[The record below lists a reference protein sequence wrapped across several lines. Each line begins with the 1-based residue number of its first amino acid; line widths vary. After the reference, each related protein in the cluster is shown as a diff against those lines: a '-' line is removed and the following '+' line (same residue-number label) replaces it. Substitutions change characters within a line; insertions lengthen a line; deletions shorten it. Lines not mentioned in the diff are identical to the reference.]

1 MVTTRSQ
8 AKRATTASPVKEQKK
23 SKFFIL
29 DTPTYTYKVGSTN
42 VKVYELDYNAAS
54 ATDPKLID
62 ANFNQKYS
70 CAGELIH
77 AYDTFI
83 AEKREQEQGTDP
95 KLIDANFNL
104 KKISEKKEQV
114 QVQKNSVRSPIMTRS
129 KSKKCEHENKVN
141 TWKNVANTTIEN
153 IRNATSRSERR
164 EFWTYTITSLLRDLE
179 NQNGENCVEYKTIIA
194 TEVFKIL
201 SYMYNKH
208 FMDFKSYEA
217 FWRLTESKEKELLN
231 DLEKH
236 KKNRKINDETYFQAK
251 KVIQE
256 AQTFQIMF
264 DNLVFP
270 K

>member
-54 ATDPKLID
+54 A
-62 ANFNQKYS
+62 A
-70 CAGELIH
+70 
-77 AYDTFI
+77 
-83 AEKREQEQGTDP
+83 DP

-164 EFWTYTITSLLRDLE
+164 QFWTYTITSLLKDLE
-179 NQNGENCVEYKTIIA
+179 NQNDENCVEYKTIIA

-231 DLEKH
+231 ELEEH
-236 KKNRKINDETYFQAK
+236 KNNRKINDETYFQAK
-251 KVIQE
+251 KAIQE